1 MKYADLRKQNEEL
14 TAALRRVVDRYDNA
28 TFGVGLDPAL
38 DEQIEAARDVL
49 VGLDANEKART

>member
-49 VGLDANEKART
+49 VDLDANEKARN

>member
-14 TAALRRVVDRYDNA
+14 TEALRGVVDRYDNA

-38 DEQIEAARDVL
+38 DEQIEAARDLL
-49 VGLDANEKART
+49 VAANLEKARS

>member
-14 TAALRRVVDRYDNA
+14 TEALRRVVDRYDNA

-38 DEQIEAARDVL
+38 DEQIEAARDLL

>member
-14 TAALRRVVDRYDNA
+14 TEALRRVVDRYDNA